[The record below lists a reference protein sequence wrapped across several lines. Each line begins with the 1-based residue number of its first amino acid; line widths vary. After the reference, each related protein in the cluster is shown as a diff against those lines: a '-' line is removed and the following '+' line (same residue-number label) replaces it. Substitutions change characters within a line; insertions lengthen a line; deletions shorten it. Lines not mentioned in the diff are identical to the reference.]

1 AAVGLG
7 LLVPAAAG
15 IAIAVPSRP
24 AAPAT
29 ASSPTASATRL
40 PGRGWLAGTPARSV
54 RPAPRVAGGLIGVY
68 VAFLTVSARRRVRAW
83 RRTEAL
89 RRSATGVASPEA
101 VRVAGECRRR
111 LGLGVV
117 EVRLSKEVT
126 SPVTLGTRRPMILIP
141 EALAG
146 ALAGE
151 PLVAALGHE
160 MAHVRRRDFA
170 WNAAVELTSWPL
182 SFHPAVAWLRRRVGE
197 QRALACDALVAERL
211 LEPRAYARAL
221 AVLARLLAP

>member
-89 RRSATGVASPEA
+89 RRSATGVASPEV

-126 SPVTLGTRRPMILIP
+126 SPVTLGTRRP
-141 EALAG
+141 
-146 ALAGE
+146 
-151 PLVAALGHE
+151 
-160 MAHVRRRDFA
+160 DFA
-170 WNAAVELTSWPL
+170 WNAAVELASWPL

-197 QRALACDALVAERL
+197 QRELACDALVAERL